1 MPGEGYPGC
10 YGHGNEAR
18 SLVRARTAVSDRSE
32 LSEDALTGEQ
42 GL

>member
-10 YGHGNEAR
+10 YGQGNDAR
-18 SLVRARTAVSDRSE
+18 PLVRARTTLSDHSE
-32 LSEDALTGEQ
+32 LSEDALTQEE